1 MGRFFPAAPQMLIII
16 INFLYQ
22 TRFQQNVP
30 ERCGLRFLK
39 KKRIQDKNSISNSDT
54 ILEVGLFLKAAFEL
68 QFCWIS
74 QFVVTVHYFVS
85 SISFSLF
92 FLRYVNII

>member
-39 KKRIQDKNSISNSDT
+39 KKRIQEKNSISNSET
-54 ILEVGLFLKAAFEL
+54 ILEVESERKNKKKSWRSDDLTLPPFGGLEVL
-68 QFCWIS
+68 
-74 QFVVTVHYFVS
+74 
-85 SISFSLF
+85 
-92 FLRYVNII
+92 LRN